1 MWTAEE
7 LEEMRRADAE
17 IDADFCLNDAAGNL
31 EDARAEKPRTISQ
44 KLKALYAKR
53 YYERNKEKVAEY
65 HKKWRAANREKVAA
79 YRRAYY
85 KRNREKSAASGKA
98 YRAANRERLKKA
110 QKEWREANRAKY
122 AESQKRIRDRRE
134 MEGLTQKQ
142 FAKLMGVSNTTV
154 SDWETGRRQA
164 NWELVLEVFPDL
176 EPEL

>member
-1 MWTAEE
+1 M
-7 LEEMRRADAE
+7 
-17 IDADFCLNDAAGNL
+17 
-31 EDARAEKPRTISQ
+31 EDARAEKSRTISQ

-65 HKKWRAANREKVAA
+65 HKKWRA
-79 YRRAYY
+79 
-85 KRNREKSAASGKA
+85 
-98 YRAANRERLKKA
+98 
-110 QKEWREANRAKY
+110 ANRAKY